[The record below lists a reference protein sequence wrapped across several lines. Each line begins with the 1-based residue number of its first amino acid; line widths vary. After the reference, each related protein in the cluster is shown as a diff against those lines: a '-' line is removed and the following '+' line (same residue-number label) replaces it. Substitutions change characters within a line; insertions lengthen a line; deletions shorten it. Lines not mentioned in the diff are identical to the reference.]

1 MDKDLILKYV
11 NKTASEKEKA
21 KVLRWAAESMENEK
35 ALIEMMNTWVSE
47 HMPQEEADDAKYQE
61 FGYYLHGYNASAA
74 KNSKYHRIN
83 VIGWSVAVAAIL
95 LLLCWN
101 LFLANTTKTIET
113 TPAVT
118 HQLAENITPA
128 NHIRTLYTDKG
139 VKARITLPDSS
150 TVWLNS
156 DTRIEYPEV
165 FDKHIRNIKL
175 SGEAYFEVKSDSLSP
190 MIITTSK
197 GFQVKVTG
205 TTFNIKAY
213 DDDEIAQ
220 TTLYSGSIS
229 LLYKNNQNVV
239 VEKNLKP
246 RQSVDL
252 SNGNTYLKANPSP
265 EELEVASMWKMGKI
279 YFDSTPL
286 GEAIKILNRW
296 HGSQFIVKD
305 AEILDYEITANFEN
319 ESIVQIMELIKLTTL
334 IDYSISSNKITLIK
348 R

>member
-11 NKTASEKEKA
+11 NKTASETEKA
-21 KVLRWAAESMENEK
+21 KILRWASESMENEK

-47 HMPQEEADDAKYQE
+47 HMPQEETDDTKYQE
-61 FGYYLHGYNASAA
+61 FCHYLHGYNASAA

-83 VIGWSVAVAAIL
+83 IIGWSVAAAVIL
-95 LLLCWN
+95 ILLCWN
-101 LFLANTTKTIET
+101 IFMSNIVRNTDTLPI
-113 TPAVT
+113 AQD
-118 HQLAENITPA
+118 QLAEEITPS
-128 NHIRTLYTDKG
+128 NHIRTLYTEKG

-156 DTRIEYPEV
+156 DTKIEYPEV
-165 FDKHIRNIKL
+165 FDKYSRNVTL

-213 DDDEIAQ
+213 DNDIVAQ
-220 TTLYSGSIS
+220 ATLYSGSIS
-229 LLYKNNQNVV
+229 LLYKNNQNII

-246 RQSVDL
+246 NQSVDL
-252 SNGNTYLKANPSP
+252 ANGNTYLKTNPSP
-265 EELEVASMWKMGKI
+265 EELEVACIWKMGKI

-296 HGSQFIVKD
+296 HGTQFIVKD
-305 AEILDYEITANFEN
+305 PEILDYKITANFEN
-319 ESIVQIMELIKLTTL
+319 ESIVQILELIKLTTF
-334 IDYSISSNKITLIK
+334 IDYSISGNKITLIK